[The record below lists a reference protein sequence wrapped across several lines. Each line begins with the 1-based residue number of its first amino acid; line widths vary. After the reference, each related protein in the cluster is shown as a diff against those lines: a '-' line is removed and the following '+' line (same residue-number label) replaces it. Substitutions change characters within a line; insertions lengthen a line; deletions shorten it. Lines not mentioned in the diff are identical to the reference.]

1 VYTLVRNGDRT
12 IPQAV
17 RLLHGSFGGETAA
30 IEKNLLKLH
39 ELIDRNGYD
48 RMRQVFNTKDSV
60 SQINSF
66 LRGEPSLF
74 FGNKPLSVEGQASQ
88 IVTGWMV
95 FGPKIGSFINNLHG
109 DYSTLTADLWFS
121 RTWNRILG
129 YSFVHAPALEA
140 KQYQN
145 FMTALVAEHNHV
157 NGYAG
162 PAVRMRNGKP
172 SKANHG
178 NDAAELSDKQMDAAI
193 ADPYMALA
201 LATKLESSFRKSQYK
216 VGSDLRRAAKVWIEN
231 RSNPVAIPRGDVE
244 RSFQQRAAEKTQQMI
259 KRKTGMDITIAD
271 IQAALWFYEK
281 DDLFGPLGGTNKKSE
296 GADYSGAAT
305 ELVKTY
311 QNGKLFYAKVDD
323 RYVYQGDY
331 LEGKVQHSAREG
343 GPGDRVRAS
352 DSTTVRA
359 AIHFG
364 QRAGLSSLSG
374 LSSGTGIRG
383 AEDQRLK
390 EATDPR
396 IKRRVYFYSPVAGG
410 IPQPEAGLGGNVYQA
425 DLTGIY
431 DPSTANTPVRGS
443 GNALE
448 SALLDAGYDGYI
460 DPSSGV
466 IVMLGQDVPV
476 KQIGSISDFKL
487 IPRVAKQ
494 VKLKTQTTVSGNEL
508 VRKPEPAELSS
519 LIKNKDAIAKAA
531 PSFRFEYG
539 FARVKQS
546 ESTAFDQ
553 AMADLDLS
561 FRFTPE
567 TVNLVTP
574 DSLPNAKIEVKQT
587 LAQRADT
594 LRELIACL
602 A

>member
-1 VYTLVRNGDRT
+1 
-12 IPQAV
+12 
-17 RLLHGSFGGETAA
+17 
-30 IEKNLLKLH
+30 
-39 ELIDRNGYD
+39 
-48 RMRQVFNTKDSV
+48 
-60 SQINSF
+60 
-66 LRGEPSLF
+66 
-74 FGNKPLSVEGQASQ
+74 
-88 IVTGWMV
+88 
-95 FGPKIGSFINNLHG
+95 
-109 DYSTLTADLWFS
+109 
-121 RTWNRILG
+121 
-129 YSFVHAPALEA
+129 
-140 KQYQN
+140 
-145 FMTALVAEHNHV
+145 
-157 NGYAG
+157 
-162 PAVRMRNGKP
+162 
-172 SKANHG
+172 
-178 NDAAELSDKQMDAAI
+178 
-193 ADPYMALA
+193 
-201 LATKLESSFRKSQYK
+201 
-216 VGSDLRRAAKVWIEN
+216 
-231 RSNPVAIPRGDVE
+231 
-244 RSFQQRAAEKTQQMI
+244 
-259 KRKTGMDITIAD
+259 
-271 IQAALWFYEK
+271 
-281 DDLFGPLGGTNKKSE
+281 
-296 GADYSGAAT
+296 
-305 ELVKTY
+305 LVKTY